1 MQIKDSLFKLKS
13 PFETRLQRDPCSRA
27 HVQQPRPCR
36 RSSWAT
42 RTLINQR
49 TDDGHTDRPSHNRM
63 HDARPSP
70 AGAPPA
76 LVEGRRPQ
84 KGPRA
89 RGQAGEAATAPSA
102 PVLPTAPAWL
112 PPTAPLASPT
122 TSRPVSQGLALS
134 LTCLESPSWAHAAG
148 GDEARGLGTAATSSD
163 SKAGTWL
170 RHQQGSAWSTPTID
184 RQPAVPAEGAEGAEG
199 HAAPAPEGFY
209 GNTRNVTL
217 PPASKRQCR
226 HCWSVWSSVGAS
238 MVTGDKAG
246 AAGPRDPG

>member
-84 KGPRA
+84 K
-89 RGQAGEAATAPSA
+89 
-102 PVLPTAPAWL
+102 
-112 PPTAPLASPT
+112 
-122 TSRPVSQGLALS
+122 
-134 LTCLESPSWAHAAG
+134 
-148 GDEARGLGTAATSSD
+148 
-163 SKAGTWL
+163 
-170 RHQQGSAWSTPTID
+170 
-184 RQPAVPAEGAEGAEG
+184 
-199 HAAPAPEGFY
+199 
-209 GNTRNVTL
+209 
-217 PPASKRQCR
+217 
-226 HCWSVWSSVGAS
+226 VWSLPNSPVQRGGIAGSTRGGRLGRRALVMGAVSV
-238 MVTGDKAG
+238 
-246 AAGPRDPG
+246 PGLQLDGGLVRT